1 MLKTNYFCLVAG
13 LPDIIINETKS
24 VISSKEFK
32 LELSEQL
39 EPADY
44 KLVELLYLNYDNQ
57 NLLNLIL
64 KKNKPFNNT
73 GKYTQ
78 EELEEQIKE
87 PTYIID
93 YMKQFIINFKAEE
106 AKLSDLSWE
115 NKLQTL
121 FFDFVL
127 LTKNDFLKKWFRFD
141 MDIKNILTAINCQ
154 KFDYK
159 KEEHLINVK
168 HKNEVY
174 KNLIKDALKSDSLAG
189 EVIYAEKILQIVE
202 SDDNSSEKEKA
213 TDMIKWTFLD
223 EFTFFKY
230 FNIEKILAFIIKLNI
245 VERWIKLDNE
255 TGEILFKKLINDLG
269 VENITVSN

>member
-1 MLKTNYFCLVAG
+1 MVNTNYYCLVAG

-24 VISSKEFK
+24 VISSREFK
-32 LELSEQL
+32 IELSEQL

-44 KLVELLYLNYDNQ
+44 KLAELLYLNYDNQ

-64 KKNKPFNNT
+64 EKNKPFNNT

-106 AKLSDLSWE
+106 TKLSDLSWE

-127 LTKNDFLKKWFRFD
+127 LTKNDFLKDWFRFD

-154 KFDYK
+154 QFDYE
-159 KEEHLINVK
+159 KEEHLISVK

-174 KNLIKDALKSDSLAG
+174 KNLIKGTLKSDSLSD

-202 SDDNSSEKEKA
+202 SDGNSSEKEKA
-213 TDMIKWTFLD
+213 TDMIKWKFLD

-245 VERWIKLDNE
+245 VERWIKLDDE

-269 VENITVSN
+269 VENITVS

>member
-1 MLKTNYFCLVAG
+1 MLKTNYYCLVAG

-24 VISSKEFK
+24 LVSSHEFK
-32 LELSEQL
+32 IELSEQL

-44 KLVELLYLNYDNQ
+44 KLAELLYLNYDNQ

-64 KKNKPFNNT
+64 KKNKPFNNI

-93 YMKQFIINFKAEE
+93 YMKQFIINFKAEDT
-106 AKLSDLSWE
+106 KLSDLNWE
-115 NKLQTL
+115 NKLHTF

-127 LTKNDFLKKWFRFD
+127 HTKNDFLEKWFKFD
-141 MDIKNILTAINCQ
+141 MDIKNIFTAINCR

-159 KEEHLINVK
+159 IEEHLIYVK
-168 HKNEVY
+168 NKNEVY
-174 KNLIKDALKSDSLAG
+174 GNLIKETPKLDSLSD
-189 EVIYAEKILQIVE
+189 EVIYAEKILQIAE

-213 TDMIKWTFLD
+213 IDMIKWTFLD
-223 EFTFFKY
+223 EYTFFKY

-255 TGEILFKKLINDLG
+255 TGEKLFKKLINDLG
-269 VENITVSN
+269 VENITVS

>member
-1 MLKTNYFCLVAG
+1 MFKTNYFCLVAG

-24 VISSKEFK
+24 VVSSREFK
-32 LELSEQL
+32 NELSEQL

-44 KLVELLYLNYDNQ
+44 KLAELLYLNYDNQ

-64 KKNKPFNNT
+64 EKNKPFNNI

-93 YMKQFIINFKAEE
+93 YMKQFILDFKAEE
-106 AKLSDLSWE
+106 TKLSDLSWE

-127 LTKNDFLKKWFRFD
+127 ITKNDFLKKWFRFD

-154 KFDYK
+154 QFDYE
-159 KEEHLINVK
+159 KEEHLISVK

-174 KNLIKDALKSDSLAG
+174 KNLIKDTLKSESLSD
-189 EVIYAEKILQIVE
+189 EVLYAEKILQIVE
-202 SDDNSSEKEKA
+202 SDDNSSGKEKA

-255 TGEILFKKLINDLG
+255 TGEELFKKLINDLG
-269 VENITVSN
+269 VENITVS

>member
-1 MLKTNYFCLVAG
+1 MLNTNYYCLVAG

-24 VISSKEFK
+24 VVSSSEFK
-32 LELSEQL
+32 IELSEQL

-44 KLVELLYLNYDNQ
+44 KLAELLYLNYDNQ

-64 KKNKPFNNT
+64 EKNKPFNNT

-87 PTYIID
+87 PTYIIE

-106 AKLSDLSWE
+106 TKLSDLIWE

-159 KEEHLINVK
+159 KEDNLISVK

-174 KNLIKDALKSDSLAG
+174 KNLIKGTLKPDSLSD

-202 SDDNSSEKEKA
+202 SDSNSSEKEKA
-213 TDMIKWTFLD
+213 TDMIKWKFLD

-269 VENITVSN
+269 VENITVS

>member
-1 MLKTNYFCLVAG
+1 MFKTNYFCLVAG

-24 VISSKEFK
+24 VVSSREFK
-32 LELSEQL
+32 IELSEQL

-44 KLVELLYLNYDNQ
+44 KLAELLYLNYDNQ

-64 KKNKPFNNT
+64 EKNKPFNNI

-106 AKLSDLSWE
+106 TKLSDLSWE

-127 LTKNDFLKKWFRFD
+127 LTKNDFLKDWFRFD

-154 KFDYK
+154 QFDYE
-159 KEEHLINVK
+159 KEEHLISVK

-174 KNLIKDALKSDSLAG
+174 KNLIKDALKSDSLSG

-213 TDMIKWTFLD
+213 TDMIKWKFLD

-269 VENITVSN
+269 VENITVS

>member
-1 MLKTNYFCLVAG
+1 MFKTNYFCLVAG

-24 VISSKEFK
+24 VVSSREFK
-32 LELSEQL
+32 IELSEQL

-44 KLVELLYLNYDNQ
+44 KLAELLYLNYDNQ

-64 KKNKPFNNT
+64 EKNKPFNNI

-106 AKLSDLSWE
+106 TKLSDLSWE

-127 LTKNDFLKKWFRFD
+127 LTKNDFLKDWFRFD

-154 KFDYK
+154 QFDYE
-159 KEEHLINVK
+159 KEEHLISVK

-174 KNLIKDALKSDSLAG
+174 KNLIKDALKSDSLSG

-202 SDDNSSEKEKA
+202 SDGNSSEKEKA
-213 TDMIKWTFLD
+213 TDMIKWKFLD

-269 VENITVSN
+269 VENITVS